1 MLDRAAWASGRA
13 IEVPAP
19 ENGWNRR
26 EFAAA
31 RTDTALPKM
40 ENGVPEGTPFLFLGG

>member
-1 MLDRAAWASGRA
+1 MLDCAAWASGRA

-19 ENGWNRR
+19 ENLWNRK

-31 RTDTALPKM
+31 WVDAGIPKM
-40 ENGVPEGTPFLFLGG
+40 ENGVPEGTPLLFLGG